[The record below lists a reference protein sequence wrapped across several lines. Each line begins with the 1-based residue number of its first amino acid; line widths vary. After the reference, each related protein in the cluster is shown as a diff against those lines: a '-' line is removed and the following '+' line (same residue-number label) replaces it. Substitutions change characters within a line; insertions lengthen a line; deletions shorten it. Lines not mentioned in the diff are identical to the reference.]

1 MLDFTIEFIC
11 GLLIGLVFSPLLHYI
26 TYIQLCDLNQK
37 LEIIIQAVESKIK
50 VKSKSRKSLSERHYS
65 FDIESLWKDFKPL
78 FDMKSEL
85 DSDFS
90 FNQVAT
96 QIRELREGKGV
107 AALTLKSFY
116 QRKTNPRKRTLEAIQ
131 EWIDK
136 NKEIGYTHQWLWV
149 RVFPPMQSL

>member
-65 FDIESLWKDFKPL
+65 FDIESLWKDFKTL

-136 NKEIGYTHQWLWV
+136 NKEIENENVNNHE
-149 RVFPPMQSL
+149 M

>member
-1 MLDFTIEFIC
+1 M
-11 GLLIGLVFSPLLHYI
+11 IGLVFSPLLHYI

-65 FDIESLWKDFKPL
+65 FDIESLWKDSKPL

-136 NKEIGYTHQWLWV
+136 NKEIENENVNNHE
-149 RVFPPMQSL
+149 M

>member
-65 FDIESLWKDFKPL
+65 FDIESLWKDFKTL

-96 QIRELREGKGV
+96 QIRELRV

-136 NKEIGYTHQWLWV
+136 NKEIENENVNNHE
-149 RVFPPMQSL
+149 M

>member
-65 FDIESLWKDFKPL
+65 FDIESLWKDFKTL

-107 AALTLKSFY
+107 AASTLKNFY
-116 QRKTNPRKRTLEAIQ
+116 LRKTNP
-131 EWIDK
+131 
-136 NKEIGYTHQWLWV
+136 
-149 RVFPPMQSL
+149 